1 MTTCAW
7 HDEVTPIVSTT
18 PFFDPA
24 TSHGI
29 CLFCAIEQL
38 MQRPRA
44 LKRFLLKQGYSRR
57 AITALLRR
65 SENT

>member
-7 HDEVTPIVSTT
+7 HDDGHIDPPT

-29 CLFCAIEQL
+29 CLYCAMNVL
-38 MQRPRA
+38 MSRPRA
-44 LKRFLLKQGYSRR
+44 LIRFLLRQGYSRDGV
-57 AITALLRR
+57 AFLMRR
-65 SENT
+65 MRTR